1 MDMWIAIGNKTS
13 RNDGNII
20 TWWAEAVKKNFTLDH
35 RLRLDKTGVTG
46 RIYAWLMLLWMN
58 LCWIVGSREL
68 ERQIYEPDRNKQA
81 KLGKAET
88 GMDLGIQKDIPWR
101 IIRENREQ

>member
-1 MDMWIAIGNKTS
+1 MRIRIRIYHFLVNRIPAIQKEYHT
-13 RNDGNII
+13 
-20 TWWAEAVKKNFTLDH
+20 
-35 RLRLDKTGVTG
+35 LRLEKTGVTG

-58 LCWIVGSREL
+58 LCWIVGSRQL